1 MRLWRQPSRSR
12 RRQTRAGRPAS
23 TAWPCAHRCSAA
35 VLLLADGAPPP
46 ISRVGRITRDQFHR
60 AGGARGAAST
70 LDQQQHPG
78 RPRRG
83 GGVAGRLSAPPM
95 LEREGVAPAL
105 GDCCTLHTP
114 LCAGNALLFAGHE
127 LSVQE
132 RCTKVGGS
140 HELPWG
146 ESSRRHRRGGRT
158 SAFKIEFMA

>member
-1 MRLWRQPSRSR
+1 MRLWRQASRSR

-46 ISRVGRITRDQFHR
+46 ISRVDRITRDQFHR

-83 GGVAGRLSAPPM
+83 GGVAGRLSAPPV
-95 LEREGVAPAL
+95 LHQHRFAPDHCPA
-105 GDCCTLHTP
+105 CTFGTP
-114 LCAGNALLFAGHE
+114 LGARRAVVFAGHE

-140 HELPWG
+140 HEL
-146 ESSRRHRRGGRT
+146 RRGDSSTVQYTVEYT
-158 SAFKIEFMA
+158 S